1 MSVAVHIKRLVQ
13 MDDTES
19 KSFQERTDAKLRYA
33 RVHLNEIKAAGPP
46 NGGDFDR
53 AHQESFLFH
62 LLGTRDA
69 FLAELN
75 YYYRARIAPDGL
87 SPGKIRAALKEQ
99 DITSPELGVLYEL
112 ERDPE
117 SWYSQAK
124 DMRDHSTHVQGVQRA
139 YFLGGENHQKVK
151 LRHPTTGLL
160 TDRHFI
166 FEFEDWC
173 IAMKSLLLSLRKS
186 ALELTD
192 KSARGK

>member
-1 MSVAVHIKRLVQ
+1 
-13 MDDTES
+13 MDDKKSES
-19 KSFQERTDAKLRYA
+19 LRARTDAKLRYA
-33 RVHLNEIKAAGPP
+33 RVHLDELKAQGPP

-62 LLGTRDA
+62 LLGTVDA

-75 YYYRARIAPDGL
+75 HYYRARIAPDGL
-87 SPGKIRAALKEQ
+87 SPGKIRAALKKQ
-99 DITSPELGVLYEL
+99 GITSLELGVLYEL
-112 ERDPE
+112 ERDPK

-139 YFLGGENHQKVK
+139 YFLGGEKHQKVK

-160 TDRHFI
+160 TNRHFI

-173 IAMKSLLLSLRKS
+173 NAMESLLLALRESALRLTVKS
-186 ALELTD
+186 AHA
-192 KSARGK
+192 K